1 MTAKR
6 IRIGMI
12 GIGQIGRRQLETFR
26 TIPGAEVVAAAGRD
40 PERTRQAAEEYHL
53 PFWTTDYHELL
64 AREDID
70 AVSVCL
76 HNNLHRSVTV
86 AALEAGKHVFC
97 EKPMAGSYCDA
108 AEMLAVSRRT
118 GKMLSIQLS
127 TLFSQE
133 TRAARAAIAEGWLGK
148 PYFAQSAGARRR
160 GRPYVDGYGTP
171 AFVQKDQAAGGA
183 LLDMGV
189 YHIANLLYLLDNPF
203 PQRICGRI
211 YQEIPIDP
219 VRQAASGYNV
229 EEFGVGLVALE
240 KDITLNIL
248 EAWAIHMGGL
258 GGSYLV
264 GSQGGIRLDPFG
276 LFRSLGDLDLDAQ
289 VDLKAFEYRLHNVR
303 GQENFYDGPQQHWIA
318 ALQGR
323 VPLLPTAEIA
333 LNTMLIT
340 EGIYLSDHLGRE
352 VSASEV
358 INRSTSL
365 AIDV

>member
-12 GIGQIGRRQLETFR
+12 GIGQIGRRQLETFQ
-26 TIPGAEVVAAAGRD
+26 TLPGVDVVAVAGRD

-76 HNNLHRSVTV
+76 HNNLHRPVTV
-86 AALEAGKHVFC
+86 AALEVGKHVFC

-108 AEMLAVSRRT
+108 AEMLAASRRT

-127 TLFSQE
+127 TLFSRE
-133 TRAARAAIAEGWLGK
+133 TRAAQAAIAEGWLGK
-148 PYFAQSAGARRR
+148 PYFAQSVGARRR
-160 GRPYVDGYGTP
+160 GRPYVDGYGSP

-189 YHIANLLYLLDNPF
+189 YHIANLLYLLGNPA
-203 PQRICGRI
+203 PMRISGRI
-211 YQEIPIDP
+211 YQELPMDP
-219 VRQAASGYNV
+219 ARHAASGYNV
-229 EEFGVGLVALE
+229 EELGVGLVTLE
-240 KDITLNIL
+240 KEIALNIL
-248 EAWAIHMGGL
+248 EAWAIHMGGV

-264 GSQGGIRLDPFG
+264 GSQGGIRLDPFE
-276 LFRSLGDLDLDAQ
+276 LFRSLGDLDLDTH
-289 VDLKAFEYRLHNVR
+289 VDLEAFEYRLHNVR
-303 GQENFYDGPQQHWIA
+303 GQENFYDGPPQHWIA

-340 EGIYLSDHLGRE
+340 EGIYLSDRLGRE

-358 INRSTSL
+358 KNSSTSL

>member
-12 GIGQIGRRQLETFR
+12 GIGQIGRRQLETFQ
-26 TIPGAEVVAAAGRD
+26 TLPGVDVVAVAGRD

-53 PFWTTDYHELL
+53 PFWTTDYHQLL

-76 HNNLHRSVTV
+76 HNNLHRPVTV

-108 AEMLAVSRRT
+108 AEMLAASRRT

-127 TLFSQE
+127 TLFSRE
-133 TRAARAAIAEGWLGK
+133 TRAAQAAIAEGWLGK
-148 PYFAQSAGARRR
+148 PYFAQSVGARRR
-160 GRPYVDGYGTP
+160 GRPYVDGYGSP

-189 YHIANLLYLLDNPF
+189 YHIANLLYLLGNPA
-203 PQRICGRI
+203 PMRISGRI
-211 YQEIPIDP
+211 YQELPMDP
-219 VRQAASGYNV
+219 ARHAASGYNV
-229 EEFGVGLVALE
+229 EELGVGLVTLE
-240 KDITLNIL
+240 KEIALNIL
-248 EAWAIHMGGL
+248 EAWAIHMGGV

-264 GSQGGIRLDPFG
+264 GSQGGIRLDPFE
-276 LFRSLGDLDLDAQ
+276 LFRSLGDLDLDTH
-289 VDLKAFEYRLHNVR
+289 VDLEAFEYRLHNVR
-303 GQENFYDGPQQHWIA
+303 GQENFYDGPPQHWIA
-318 ALQGR
+318 ALQGH

-340 EGIYLSDHLGRE
+340 EGIYLSDRLRRE

-358 INRSTSL
+358 KNSSTSL